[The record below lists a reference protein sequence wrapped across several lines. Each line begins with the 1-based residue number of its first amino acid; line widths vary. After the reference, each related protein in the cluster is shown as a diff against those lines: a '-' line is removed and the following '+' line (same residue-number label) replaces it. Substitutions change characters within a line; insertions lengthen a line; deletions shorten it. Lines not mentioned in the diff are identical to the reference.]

1 MWVSEGR
8 ILETDRLA
16 TNFMHHQGVRTV
28 APMLDPVAYGP
39 DGLVEAV
46 EVRDRSFI
54 MGVQWH
60 PEFFAGTR
68 KMGVSFRLAC
78 AGSYSLAYCDGRCAW
93 ALPSQYQEGSRRKVV
108 VDNGICRWYL
118 KDGRIYL
125 GCRYL
130 KETRNKLT
138 LSIKEIPI

>member
-28 APMLDPVAYGP
+28 APMLDPAAYGP

-54 MGVQWH
+54 MGVQC
-60 PEFFAGTR
+60 P
-68 KMGVSFRLAC
+68 
-78 AGSYSLAYCDGRCAW
+78 
-93 ALPSQYQEGSRRKVV
+93 P
-108 VDNGICRWYL
+108 
-118 KDGRIYL
+118 
-125 GCRYL
+125 
-130 KETRNKLT
+130 
-138 LSIKEIPI
+138 